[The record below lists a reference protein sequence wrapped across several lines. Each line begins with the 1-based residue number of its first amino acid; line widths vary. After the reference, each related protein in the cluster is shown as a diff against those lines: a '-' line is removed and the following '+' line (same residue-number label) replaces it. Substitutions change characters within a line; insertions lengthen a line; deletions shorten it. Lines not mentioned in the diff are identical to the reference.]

1 MQIQQTNNQKEIKL
15 SDLDNTQLLK
25 LLLNLYDNKKYK
37 EVIKLSEKIKLN
49 TSDQYWVYYLNG
61 LSCLNLRDYDHA
73 ISEFK
78 KLLNILPDSATSYL
92 QLGICFQKKKDFKN
106 AEKTIFQQV

>member
-1 MQIQQTNNQKEIKL
+1 MSKQLKNNQKEIKL

-37 EVIKLSEKIKLN
+37 EVIKLSEKVNLK
-49 TSDQYWVYYLNG
+49 TSDQYWVYYLRG
-61 LSCLNLRDYDHA
+61 LSHLNLRDYDNA

-78 KLLNILPDSATSYL
+78 KSLNILPESARL
-92 QLGICFQKKKDFKN
+92 LFAIR
-106 AEKTIFQQV
+106 

>member
-1 MQIQQTNNQKEIKL
+1 MQIQQTNDQKEIKL

-37 EVIKLSEKIKLN
+37 EVIKLSEKIKIN

-61 LSCLNLRDYDHA
+61 LSCLNYEIIKEEILMD
-73 ISEFK
+73 SVK
-78 KLLNILPDSATSYL
+78 KITVK
-92 QLGICFQKKKDFKN
+92 I
-106 AEKTIFQQV
+106 